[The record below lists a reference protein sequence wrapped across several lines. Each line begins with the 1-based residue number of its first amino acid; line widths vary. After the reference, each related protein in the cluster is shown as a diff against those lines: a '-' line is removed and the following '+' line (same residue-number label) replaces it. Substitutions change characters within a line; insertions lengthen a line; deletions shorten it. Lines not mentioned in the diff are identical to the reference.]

1 MTRTRI
7 GLLPI
12 AAAVLLFMTGW
23 PALAVRPD
31 EVLSDPA
38 LETRARTL
46 SAELRCLVCQNQSLD
61 DSEAPL
67 ARDLRILLRER
78 LKAGDSDG
86 AVKAYLVAR
95 YGDFVLLKP
104 PFRFDT
110 WFLWLTPLAALIA
123 GAAGLAWALRRRS
136 QALEAPLS
144 ASENAELAALLD
156 PERR

>member
-1 MTRTRI
+1 MKTTRI
-7 GLLPI
+7 GLAPI
-12 AAAVLLFMTGW
+12 AAAVLLFMAGW

-38 LETRARTL
+38 LETRARAL

-78 LKAGDSDG
+78 LKAGDSDA

-156 PERR
+156 PDR